1 MYTFTIR
8 EEKNLQAQ
16 IQEEQENIENS
27 KEYMSNI
34 SKMCGYSSEEEF
46 RQAKKKYI
54 KKYDEYKKLGL
65 TIEEIKQDTESIVS
79 E

>member
-46 RQAKKKYI
+46 RQ
-54 KKYDEYKKLGL
+54 EL
-65 TIEEIKQDTESIVS
+65 Q
-79 E
+79 